1 MDSGESMALSYR
13 RGCHM
18 ALLRPK
24 CVAQDRDA
32 GSRCCRPENAS
43 RVDEAVGGSG
53 APAQKSV
60 EVCDS
65 MARLA
70 PSYSRVARRGLV

>member
-1 MDSGESMALSYR
+1 MLVASGVVE
-13 RGCHM
+13 
-18 ALLRPK
+18 K
-24 CVAQDRDA
+24 K
-32 GSRCCRPENAS
+32 AS
-43 RVDEAVGGSG
+43 RVRCVGEAVGGSG

-70 PSYSRVARRGLV
+70 PSYSRVAWRGLV